1 MDSSLSLTQLIV
13 WFLYGAVGYFVF
25 SFGLKKYR
33 EYYLSKKEASTEV
46 RDVAG
51 PGEATSFYNAEQD
64 GKNPTTEYARIGE
77 KTGPKPETSEEAED
91 LDNNS
96 DEEI

>member
-1 MDSSLSLTQLIV
+1 M
-13 WFLYGAVGYFVF
+13 GYFVF
-25 SFGLKKYR
+25 AFALKKYR
-33 EYYLSKKEASTEV
+33 EYYLSNKEGIQET

-51 PGEATSFYNAEQD
+51 PGEATSFYNPEQD

-77 KTGPKPETSEEAED
+77 KTAPKPESSEEVED
-91 LDNNS
+91 MEGGS